1 MSESVT
7 LNTSKDPN
15 ARHTKKAAIEKGK
28 RQKTGNKK
36 ARKEE
41 KATENKAGTQRTQ
54 DWQLNQRK
62 LREEHRLE
70 YLGSD

>member
-36 ARKEE
+36 ASKEE

-54 DWQLNQRK
+54 D
-62 LREEHRLE
+62 
-70 YLGSD
+70 